1 MLQSLILRFPASSL
15 AWWRA
20 LTDQGS
26 GCLGF
31 LNYGINWVVA
41 QFQEDLDDASV
52 WPRGRRSDSHSESVT
67 PSQDAALGTLAEHEF
82 SGGDPPTET
91 PRQSPTRDWGSIFQ
105 DLQGWA
111 RDIFFAALAA
121 VLIVIFVVQPVKVE
135 GTSMQPNLADQ
146 ERIFV
151 SKFIYHFS
159 DIDRGDVIVFWYPN
173 DVSKSFIKRVIGL
186 PGDKLEIRKGEVY
199 INGKRLGEPYLG
211 PEYRDDSFHRI
222 IEVPLHQYFVLG
234 DHRSSSNDSR
244 SWGFVPEAQI
254 FGKAVFRYWP
264 LSKLGTID

>member
-1 MLQSLILRFPASSL
+1 M
-15 AWWRA
+15 
-20 LTDQGS
+20 
-26 GCLGF
+26 
-31 LNYGINWVVA
+31 VA
-41 QFQEDLDDASV
+41 EFQEDSDDASV
-52 WPRGRRSDSHSESVT
+52 WPKRRGGESPSDPPLPRRDSS
-67 PSQDAALGTLAEHEF
+67 PGTLREHE
-82 SGGDPPTET
+82 SSAVSDPPTDT
-91 PRQSPTRDWGSIFQ
+91 SQPSPTRDWGSIIQ
-105 DLQGWA
+105 DLRGWA

-186 PGDKLEIRKGEVY
+186 PGDRVEIRKGDVY
-199 INGKRLGEPYLG
+199 IDGKRLGEPYVG
-211 PEYRDDSFHRI
+211 SDYRDDSFHRI
-222 IEVPLHQYFVLG
+222 VEVPLHQYFVLG

-264 LSKLGTID
+264 LSKLGMID

>member
-1 MLQSLILRFPASSL
+1 MVAE
-15 AWWRA
+15 
-20 LTDQGS
+20 
-26 GCLGF
+26 F
-31 LNYGINWVVA
+31 L
-41 QFQEDLDDASV
+41 EDSDDTSV
-52 WPRGRRSDSHSESVT
+52 GVKSREGNSHSEPRISRPDLPLR
-67 PSQDAALGTLAEHEF
+67 PSGEHEPFAALDSHAETNQP
-82 SGGDPPTET
+82 G
-91 PRQSPTRDWGSIFQ
+91 RNRDWSSTIQ
-105 DLQGWA
+105 DLRGWA

-159 DIDRGDVIVFWYPN
+159 DIRRGDVIVFWYPN

-186 PGDKLEIRKGEVY
+186 PGDRVEIRKGDVY
-199 INGKRLGEPYLG
+199 INGNKLGEPYVG

-222 IEVPLHQYFVLG
+222 VEIPLRQYFVLG

-244 SWGFVPEAQI
+244 SWGLVPEAQI

-264 LSKLGTID
+264 LAKLGMID

>member
-1 MLQSLILRFPASSL
+1 MAE
-15 AWWRA
+15 
-20 LTDQGS
+20 
-26 GCLGF
+26 
-31 LNYGINWVVA
+31 
-41 QFQEDLDDASV
+41 FQEDPDDTSV
-52 WPRGRRSDSHSESVT
+52 WPNSQGGDSHFDPQMSRPNPLLPNLREHESLAVSDS
-67 PSQDAALGTLAEHEF
+67 
-82 SGGDPPTET
+82 PTKT
-91 PRQSPTRDWGSIFQ
+91 CQPNRTRDWASIIQ
-105 DLQGWA
+105 DLRGWA

-159 DIDRGDVIVFWYPN
+159 DIGRGDVIVFWYPN

-186 PGDKLEIRKGEVY
+186 PGDRVEIRKGDVY
-199 INGKRLGEPYLG
+199 IDGKRLGEPYIG
-211 PEYRDDSFHRI
+211 PKYRDDSFHRI
-222 IEVPLHQYFVLG
+222 VEVPFRQYFVLG

-244 SWGFVPEAQI
+244 SWGFVPAAQI

-264 LSKLGTID
+264 LSKLGMIY

>member
-1 MLQSLILRFPASSL
+1 MLRQDSPLVTLEERGSSTLSDFPPHASQS
-15 AWWRA
+15 
-20 LTDQGS
+20 GS
-26 GCLGF
+26 
-31 LNYGINWVVA
+31 
-41 QFQEDLDDASV
+41 
-52 WPRGRRSDSHSESVT
+52 
-67 PSQDAALGTLAEHEF
+67 
-82 SGGDPPTET
+82 
-91 PRQSPTRDWGSIFQ
+91 TRDWNSIIQ
-105 DLQGWA
+105 DLRGWA

-159 DIDRGDVIVFWYPN
+159 EIHRGDVIVFWYPN

-186 PGDKLEIRKGEVY
+186 PGDRVEIRKGSVY
-199 INGKRLGEPYLG
+199 IDGTRLGEPYVG
-211 PEYRDDSFHRI
+211 SEYRDDSFHRI
-222 IEVPLHQYFVLG
+222 VEVPLRQYFVLG

-264 LSKLGTID
+264 LAKLGMID

>member
-1 MLQSLILRFPASSL
+1 M
-15 AWWRA
+15 
-20 LTDQGS
+20 
-26 GCLGF
+26 
-31 LNYGINWVVA
+31 VA
-41 QFQEDLDDASV
+41 EFREDPDDTSV
-52 WPRGRRSDSHSESVT
+52 WPQNRGDASHSSPQTSRPDSTLRTLRAHELSAVSDST
-67 PSQDAALGTLAEHEF
+67 
-82 SGGDPPTET
+82 TET
-91 PRQSPTRDWGSIFQ
+91 RQPSPSRDWGSIIQ
-105 DLQGWA
+105 DLRGWA

-121 VLIVIFVVQPVKVE
+121 VLIVVFVVQPVKVE

-186 PGDKLEIRKGEVY
+186 PGDRVEIRKGEVY
-199 INGKRLGEPYLG
+199 IDGKRLGEPYVG
-211 PEYRDDSFHRI
+211 PEYRGDSFHRI
-222 IEVPLHQYFVLG
+222 VEVPLRQYFVLG

-264 LSKLGTID
+264 LSKLGMID